1 MFNIFYEGECKMA
14 NRITKKIA
22 VALILFSFASLPV
35 FAVKDELTKQKKD
48 AIEWI
53 DEHKEEI
60 SKMSDQIWEY
70 AETALLEYKSSRF
83 LIDELEKAGFTV
95 ERGVAGLPTAFVATY
110 GKGEPIIGFLG
121 EYDALPGLSQ
131 KAGMPSKEAIIS
143 ENPGHGCGHNLLGVG
158 SIAAAMAVKQVL
170 EKYNIKGTIKFFG
183 CPAEE
188 TVVGKVYMAREGL
201 FDSVSAALDW
211 HPASKTQVS
220 IGSSNAMNSF
230 KVSFKGKTAHS
241 AGDPWNGRSALDAVE
256 LMDIA
261 VNFLREHVKPT
272 VRIHYVILKGGKAP
286 NVVPD
291 ETEVWYYVRDLDREG
306 VEEVYKRLVKI
317 AEAAALATETDYK
330 INFITGV
337 HRLLPLPKSSEIMQK
352 NLEMVGSPGF
362 IEEEQELARQVQKA
376 LGKEEK
382 GLHDEV
388 EPLKPPEK
396 EWGGGSTDVAAVSW
410 ITPTLR
416 MNAAT
421 CPLEAPGHSWAIVCT
436 SGMSIGHKGTLVAA
450 KTLAT
455 TALDLLT
462 QPKLLEQIREE
473 WKELSEGKSYEC
485 PLPPESEPPV
495 LPEPKEES

>member
-1 MFNIFYEGECKMA
+1 MVNSIINKVA
-14 NRITKKIA
+14 I
-22 VALILFSFASLPV
+22 ALIIFSFASLPA
-35 FAVKDELTKQKKD
+35 FAVKDELAAQKKD

-53 DEHKEEI
+53 DKHKEEI
-60 SKMSDQIWEY
+60 SKMSDQVWTY

-83 LIDELEKAGFTV
+83 LADELEKAGFTV

-110 GKGEPIIGFLG
+110 GAGEPIIGFLG

-131 KAGMPSKEAIIS
+131 KAGVPYKEAIIPQ
-143 ENPGHGCGHNLLGVG
+143 NPGHGCGHNLLGVG
-158 SIAAAMAVKQVL
+158 SITAAMAVKQVM
-170 EKYNIKGTIKFFG
+170 EEYNLKGTIKFFG

-201 FDSVSAALDW
+201 FDSLSAALDW
-211 HPASKTQVS
+211 HPGSKTQVS

-256 LMDIA
+256 LMDVA
-261 VNFLREHVKPT
+261 ANFLREHVKPT
-272 VRIHYVILKGGKAP
+272 VRIHYVILKGGKVP

-291 ETEVWYYVRDLDREG
+291 EAEVWYFVRDLDRKG

-317 AEAAALATETDYK
+317 AEAAALATGTDYK
-330 INFITGV
+330 INLITGV

-362 IEEEQELARQVQKA
+362 TEEEQEFARQVQKA

-382 GLHDEV
+382 GLHDKV
-388 EPLKPPEK
+388 ETLKPPEK
-396 EWGGGSTDVAAVSW
+396 EWGGGSTDVAEVSW

-436 SGMSIGHKGTLVAA
+436 SGSTIGHKGTLVAA

-462 QPKLLEQIREE
+462 QPKLLEQVRAE
-473 WKELSEGKSYEC
+473 WKELTKDYKYKS
-485 PLPPESEPPV
+485 PLPPDSKPPI
-495 LPEPKEES
+495 LPEPEEEK